1 MAVERRPSG
10 LICLEC
16 MLTRNRLSHRILKLL
31 LLAVAIALVAAAVW
45 PQARLAMVWAAGRC
59 QGCTFRDSIRSH
71 ALLVDMAR
79 AGEEIGAASKV
90 IERDPKGFELVE
102 TPMGRYWTQPHDR
115 FLKFTLGEEKLEI
128 YDRDKVTVKP
138 GDVVLDC
145 GANVGV
151 FTRTA
156 LRRGARL
163 VVSIEPAPA
172 TVECLRRNFGREIAE
187 GRVIVV
193 PKGVWDRIDVLE
205 LALGDEGNTTGDS
218 FVLGA
223 NQKRKV
229 KVPLTTIDILTDEL
243 KLPRVDFIK
252 MDIEGAEKQALR
264 GAAGTIRKYIPRM
277 AIAAEHLPDD
287 FTAIPR
293 VVVAIHPNYEVQ
305 SSSCKDAFTEI
316 KPEVLLFQP
325 K

>member
-1 MAVERRPSG
+1 MTPP
-10 LICLEC
+10 
-16 MLTRNRLSHRILKLL
+16 NRALHRTLKSL
-31 LLAVAIALVAAAVW
+31 LLAVTIGLVAAAVW
-45 PQARLAMVWAAGRC
+45 PPARLAVLWAAGRC
-59 QGCTFRDSIRSH
+59 QSCTFRSSIGSH

-79 AGEEIGAASKV
+79 AGEEIGAASRV

-115 FLKFTLGEEKLEI
+115 FLKFTLGEERLEI
-128 YDRDKVTVKP
+128 YDGDDVAVKP
-138 GDVVLDC
+138 GDIVLDC

-156 LRRGARL
+156 LKRGARL

-172 TVECLRRNFGREIAE
+172 TAECLRRNFKREISE

-193 PKGVWDRIDVLE
+193 PKGVWDRTDVLE

-223 NQKRKV
+223 NQKSKV
-229 KVPLTTIDILTDEL
+229 KVPLTTIDILADEL

-264 GAAGTIRKYIPRM
+264 GAAGTIRKYAPRM

-287 FTAIPR
+287 VTAIPP
-293 VVVAIHPNYEVQ
+293 VVTAIRKDYEVR

-316 KPEVLLFQP
+316 KAEVLLFRP
-325 K
+325 R